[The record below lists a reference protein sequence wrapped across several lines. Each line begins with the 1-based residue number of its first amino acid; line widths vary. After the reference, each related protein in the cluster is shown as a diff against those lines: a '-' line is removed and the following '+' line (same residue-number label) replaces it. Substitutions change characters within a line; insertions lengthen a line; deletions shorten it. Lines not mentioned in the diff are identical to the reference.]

1 MNLALRKLT
10 RYAALAGLMALTFQA
25 RAQLTVSVTKPSSTT
40 APVVFT
46 FNEAMDTNATTAQF
60 IVISNPMNP
69 PQVTSSWNA
78 GLTVLSCTP
87 VQSWPANTAV
97 TYVVEAQSQSGDTL
111 SNPLSGYGTFTA
123 GSGGGNTG
131 SGTNRITTCT
141 AGVVHTY
148 HQDSSA
154 APTLDT
160 NAPYG
165 FLASTVLASNVVAT
179 AVSVTLPTSVVEQLS
194 QNPVRSEDYFFY
206 DFSSNLT
213 TFNATYPAGDYA
225 FQVTA
230 TPQNQQ
236 TTATLPAT
244 TDQPNAPHVTNWSA
258 VQAVTPSQPFVLTWD
273 PFVGATT
280 KDFISVEASGNAGQ
294 VFFTGGVGDTNVL
307 KGTATSVTI
316 PAGTFQ
322 ASSSYDLTVGFYRWT
337 GHTNGTIA
345 AFGFRATA
353 TDLGLV
359 TSSGG
364 TAVQPVISQPVF
376 AGNAFS
382 FNATASAGQ
391 TLILESSPD
400 LTPGSWTTA
409 FTTNSPGTAVH
420 ITAPV
425 SSAPKQFYRLRIG
438 P

>member
-1 MNLALRKLT
+1 MNLAPRTLS
-10 RYAALAGLMALTFQA
+10 RYAALAGLLALTLQA
-25 RAQLTVSVTKPSSTT
+25 RAQLTVSVTTPGSTT

-78 GLTVLSCTP
+78 DFTVLTCTP
-87 VQSWPANTAV
+87 VQPWPATQV
-97 TYVVEAQSQSGDTL
+97 TYVVGAQSQTGDSL
-111 SNPLSGYGTFTA
+111 GNPLSGYGTFTA

-131 SGTNRITTCT
+131 SGTNRITVCS

-148 HQDSSA
+148 NQDSSA
-154 APTLDT
+154 SPALDT

-165 FLASTVLASNVVAT
+165 FLAATVVASNVAAT
-179 AVSVTLPTSVVEQLS
+179 AVSVTLPTSIVKSLS
-194 QNPVRSEDYFFY
+194 NPVRKEDYIFY

-213 TFNATYPAGDYA
+213 SFNATYPAGDYA
-225 FQVTA
+225 FQITA

-258 VQAVTPSQPFVLTWD
+258 LQAVNPSQPFVLTWD
-273 PFVGATT
+273 PFVGATGN
-280 KDFISVEASGNAGQ
+280 DFISVDVSGDAGQ
-294 VFFTGGVGDTNVL
+294 VFFTGGLGSTNGL

-316 PAGTFQ
+316 PAGKFQ
-322 ASSSYDLTVGFYRWT
+322 TNSSYDVVVTFYRWT
-337 GHTNGTIA
+337 AHTNATIA

-353 TDLGLV
+353 TDLGLD
-359 TSSGG
+359 TSNGG
-364 TAVQPVISQPVF
+364 TAVQPVISEPVF
-376 AGNAFS
+376 AGNALS
-382 FNATASAGQ
+382 FNVTASAGQ

-409 FTTNSPGTAVH
+409 FTTNSPGTEVH

-425 SSAPKQFYRLRIG
+425 SAAPKEFYRLRLG

>member
-1 MNLALRKLT
+1 MNLAPRILT
-10 RYAALAGLMALTFQA
+10 QSAALASLLALTLQA
-25 RAQLTVSVTKPSSTT
+25 RAQLTVSVTAPGSTT
-40 APVVFT
+40 APAVFT

-78 GLTVLSCTP
+78 SLTVLTCTP
-87 VQSWPANTAV
+87 VQPWPANTAV
-97 TYVVEAQSQSGDTL
+97 TYVVEAQSQTGDSL
-111 SNPLSGYGTFTA
+111 DNPLSGYGTFTA

-131 SGTNRITTCT
+131 SGTNRITVCSV
-141 AGVVHTY
+141 GVVHTY
-148 HQDSSA
+148 NQDSSA

-165 FLASTVLASNVVAT
+165 FLASTAVASNVAAT
-179 AVSVTLPTSVVEQLS
+179 AVSVTLPTSVVKSLS
-194 QNPVRSEDYFFY
+194 TPIRNEDYVFY

-213 TFNATYPAGDYA
+213 TFNAAYPAGDYA
-225 FQVTA
+225 FQITA

-258 VQAVTPSQPFVLTWD
+258 VQAVNPSQPFVLTWD
-273 PFVGATT
+273 PFVGATAN
-280 KDFISVEASGNAGQ
+280 DFISVDVSGDTGR
-294 VFFTGGVGDTNVL
+294 VFFSGGVGDTNVI

-316 PAGTFQ
+316 PAGKLQT
-322 ASSSYDLTVGFYRWT
+322 SSSYDLVLTFYRWT
-337 GHTNGTIA
+337 GHTNDTIA

-359 TSSGG
+359 TSVGG
-364 TAVQPVISQPVF
+364 TAVQPVISEPVL
-376 AGNAFS
+376 AGNALS
-382 FNATASAGQ
+382 FNVTASAGE
-391 TLILESSPD
+391 TLVLESSPD
-400 LTPGSWTTA
+400 LTPGSWTAA
-409 FTTNSPGTAVH
+409 FTTNSPGTQVQ

-425 SSAPKQFYRLRIG
+425 SSAPKQFYRLRVG